1 MREQNRYNIISARL
15 ATAIVLLLFGGA
27 FLSRCASIGSPT
39 GGPKD
44 SLAPNILAVTP
55 ELNTTNFK
63 SDRIY
68 IAFDEYVQLKEQ
80 QKEVYT
86 SPAMRKKPKLSLR
99 GRGIHIE
106 IEDDSLM
113 PNTTYAI
120 EFGSSVVDNNES
132 NPLYGLRYVFS
143 TGADIDSL
151 VMSGY
156 TEDSEKLDSMGRTFI
171 YFFEADSVEVPDKYD
186 STMFKYKPAKI
197 ARSQKNGIFIAQNL
211 KPVDYRVYAYYD
223 SNDNQAYEPSIDKV
237 GFLDGVYNPAKMAD
251 FKVWYDSV
259 RRYYSADP
267 QLYLRMFTD
276 VSFSRQSLKES
287 QRPEQHKLM
296 LYFGAPRPEIKK
308 LEIEGVPSD
317 KIVIEPITEGRDTL
331 ALWLGV
337 ESELLPDTLR
347 GSITYMKHDSVRV
360 LRESTEELSLS
371 WRRVESREQE
381 RERERLEK
389 AKAKA
394 EAEGKEW
401 REPYRPSE
409 FKLVKPS
416 GKAEVNPE
424 EDLEFEFATP
434 LTRFDS
440 TSFELLS
447 WSEKKDTLRERITFR
462 ADSINPRKWR
472 MHSRWLPERE
482 YQLYIP
488 TDALADITGEGNDSL
503 KLNLTVADIDKFAT
517 LKLNVIPRTQG
528 AVYVVQLLD
537 ASNKLLRELRDIGE
551 GNHTVNYVPAG
562 DMRIR
567 IIEDM
572 NGNGKWD
579 SGNMV
584 ERRQSE
590 RAEFYKNE
598 KEEELFTTKT
608 GWEFEFAFDMAKIF
622 APVTMEELIERLDK
636 REMVRLIQEEERR
649 RKAAAAAANEDGHN
663 HGSGGMGGMGG
674 LGGMMGGMM
683 GGSGSGAG
691 SAMQNMSGMRR

>member
-156 TEDSEKLDSMGRTFI
+156 TEDSEQLDSMGRTFI

>member
-1 MREQNRYNIISARL
+1 MREQNRYNIISARM

-143 TGADIDSL
+143 TGAEIDSL

-197 ARSQKNGIFIAQNL
+197 ARSQMNGIFIAQNL

-237 GFLDGVYNPAKMAD
+237 GFLDGVYNPAKMAE
-251 FKVWYDSV
+251 FTVWYDSV

-317 KIVIEPITEGRDTL
+317 KIIIEPITEGRDTL

-360 LRESTEELSLS
+360 LQETTEELSLS

-381 RERERLEK
+381 RERERMEK

-503 KLNLTVADIDKFAT
+503 KLNLTVADINKFAT
-517 LKLNVIPRTQG
+517 LKFNVIPRTQG

-691 SAMQNMSGMRR
+691 SALQNMSGMQR